1 MSAAERI
8 MTTTNSPMTTLME
21 QEAREVPARI
31 TEQLRSNAPL
41 IQQLCRHLQ
50 QRPPRYVM
58 IVGRGSS
65 DHAGVFAK
73 YLIEIETG
81 IPVFAAAP
89 AVATVYGRSLQLADA
104 LVLVISQSGRSPDI
118 VMQAQRAKASGAY
131 VVALV
136 NDEQSPL
143 AQAVDFVLPLRAG
156 AERSVAATKSY
167 LCTLSALLQ
176 LTACWSNNTG
186 LMAAL
191 AQLPAQLQTVLA
203 SPAQLRAD
211 DLRAL
216 AHLIVLGR
224 GLGYAISKELALKLK
239 EVCSV
244 HAEAFSS
251 AEFLHGPV
259 ALAQKALTVID
270 VAINDEAAEPH
281 RQQIA
286 EVARRGATVLSL
298 HQTVADCHPR
308 LAPLLLLQ
316 RFYVDVAQAAVQL
329 GGNPDQPLGLKKIT
343 ETL

>member
-1 MSAAERI
+1 MRAATAM
-8 MTTTNSPMTTLME
+8 MTESSNMTLME

-31 TEQLRSNAPL
+31 ADQLRANTPL
-41 IQQLCRHLQ
+41 IQELCIRLQ
-50 QRPPRYVM
+50 QQAPRYVM

-81 IPVFAAAP
+81 IPVFSAAP
-89 AVATVYGRSLQLADA
+89 SVATVYGRALQLRDA

-118 VMQAQRAKASGAY
+118 VMQAQRAKIAGAY

-143 AQAVDFVLPLRAG
+143 AQAADFVLPLRAG
-156 AERSVAATKSY
+156 PERSVAATKSY

-176 LTACWSNNTG
+176 LTAHWSGNR
-186 LMAAL
+186 AL
-191 AQLPAQLQTVLA
+191 ADALTNLPAQLSTVLSHA
-203 SPAQLRAD
+203 AQLHADQLRALD
-211 DLRAL
+211 
-216 AHLIVLGR
+216 HLIVLGR
-224 GLGYAISKELALKLK
+224 GLGYATGKELALKLK

-270 VAINDEAAEPH
+270 VAINDEAADAH
-281 RQQIA
+281 RQQIQ
-286 EVARRGATVLSL
+286 EVGRRGATVLSL
-298 HQTVADCHPR
+298 NQTLNDCHPR

-316 RFYVDVAQAAVQL
+316 RFYVDVAQAAVAL
-329 GGNPDQPLGLKKIT
+329 GGNPDQPIGLKKVT

>member
-1 MSAAERI
+1 MNTVAS
-8 MTTTNSPMTTLME
+8 TTTLME
-21 QEAREVPARI
+21 LEAREVPARI
-31 TEQLRSNAPL
+31 AEQHRANASLIDTLCQRLRA
-41 IQQLCRHLQ
+41 Q
-50 QRPPRYVM
+50 PPRYVM

-65 DHAGVFAK
+65 DHAGVFGK

-89 AVATVYGRSLQLADA
+89 AVTTVYNRSLKLADA

-118 VMQAQRAKASGAY
+118 VTQAQRAKASGAY

-143 AQAVDFVLPLRAG
+143 AQSVDFVLPLRAG
-156 AERSVAATKSY
+156 TERSVAATKSY

-176 LTACWSNNTG
+176 LTAVWSANPQ
-186 LMAAL
+186 LQQAL
-191 AQLPAQLQTVLA
+191 ALLPAQLQQVLDSA
-203 SPAQLRAD
+203 PQLHAD
-211 DLRAL
+211 DLRGL
-216 AHLIVLGR
+216 EHLIVLGR

-244 HAEAFSS
+244 QAEAFSS

-270 VAINDEAAEPH
+270 VSIRDEAASAH
-281 RQQIA
+281 QQQIDN
-286 EVARRGATVLSL
+286 VAGRGARVLPL
-298 HQTVADCHPR
+298 HQVLYDCHPR
-308 LAPLLLLQ
+308 FAPLLLLQ
-316 RFYVDVAQAAVQL
+316 RFYVDVAQAAVAL
-329 GGNPDQPLGLKKIT
+329 GGNPDQPIGLKKVT

>member
-1 MSAAERI
+1 MNTVAS
-8 MTTTNSPMTTLME
+8 TTTLME
-21 QEAREVPARI
+21 LEAREVPARI
-31 TEQLRSNAPL
+31 AEQHRANASLIDTLCQRLRA
-41 IQQLCRHLQ
+41 Q
-50 QRPPRYVM
+50 PPRYVM

-65 DHAGVFAK
+65 DHAGVFGK

-89 AVATVYGRSLQLADA
+89 AVTTVYNRSLKLADA

-118 VMQAQRAKASGAY
+118 VTQAQRAKASGAY

-143 AQAVDFVLPLRAG
+143 AQSVDFVLPLRAG
-156 AERSVAATKSY
+156 TERSVAATKSY

-176 LTACWSNNTG
+176 LTAVWSANPQ
-186 LMAAL
+186 LQQAL
-191 AQLPAQLQTVLA
+191 ALLPAQLQQVLDSA
-203 SPAQLRAD
+203 PQLHAD
-211 DLRAL
+211 DLRGL
-216 AHLIVLGR
+216 EHLIVLGR

-244 HAEAFSS
+244 QAEAFSS

-270 VAINDEAAEPH
+270 VSIRDEAASAH
-281 RQQIA
+281 QQQIDN
-286 EVARRGATVLSL
+286 VAGRGARVLPL
-298 HQTVADCHPR
+298 HQVLHDCHPR

-316 RFYVDVAQAAVQL
+316 RFYVDVAQAAVAL
-329 GGNPDQPLGLKKIT
+329 GGNPDQPIGLKKVT